1 MKITEILLEN
11 KKGVKAPVKPR
22 NFVAKNQQT
31 SGSGAHRDKKKEQK
45 QGYEKHK
52 SKSVAEGGREMT
64 NTPRDK
70 FISRMSPSVDNN
82 ALMQKVAKVV
92 NSPEFNEDTI
102 LKIVDAG
109 NTVTHPVGRYIQ
121 KEFDEL
127 QYDLGRQ
134 YEDYPERVA
143 EKLLSMLI
151 ARTKQGVAEGFN
163 NEIDMEL
170 HRIAQSED
178 EEMLVDAMHGLLGT
192 GVSDTLEDMINELAD
207 ELAAKGMTE
216 LLNDEDKMI
225 ELLMDKVTKEYGDP
239 DIAEGLKDP
248 KDNPCW
254 KGYKPVGTKKKNG
267 KTVPNC
273 VPKE

>member
-52 SKSVAEGGREMT
+52 SKS
-64 NTPRDK
+64 
-70 FISRMSPSVDNN
+70 
-82 ALMQKVAKVV
+82 
-92 NSPEFNEDTI
+92 
-102 LKIVDAG
+102 
-109 NTVTHPVGRYIQ
+109 
-121 KEFDEL
+121 
-127 QYDLGRQ
+127 
-134 YEDYPERVA
+134 
-143 EKLLSMLI
+143 
-151 ARTKQGVAEGFN
+151 VAEGFN

-225 ELLMDKVTKEYGDP
+225 ELLMDKVTKEYGNP